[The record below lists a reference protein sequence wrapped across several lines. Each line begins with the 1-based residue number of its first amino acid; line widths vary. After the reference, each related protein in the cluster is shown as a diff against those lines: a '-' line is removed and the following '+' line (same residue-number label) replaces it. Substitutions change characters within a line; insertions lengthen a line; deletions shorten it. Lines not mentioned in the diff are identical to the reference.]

1 MIDLGKIRKYQTTTT
16 IISTQHHK
24 KEILPAQKEFTITMR
39 ISCILL
45 IGLIQL
51 AQTPVEDLLAA
62 ARKEE
67 KDEEEE
73 EAEEGDEEEEEDEGG
88 SQDIENTSNVS

>member
-1 MIDLGKIRKYQTTTT
+1 
-16 IISTQHHK
+16 
-24 KEILPAQKEFTITMR
+24 MR

-73 EAEEGDEEEEEDEGG
+73 EGDEGEEGDEDG
-88 SQDIENTSNVS
+88 SQNIEDNNSNVS

>member
-1 MIDLGKIRKYQTTTT
+1 MINSKKFRKYQTTTT
-16 IISTQHHK
+16 IISTQHHQ
-24 KEILPAQKEFTITMR
+24 KEILPAQKEFTTTMR

-67 KDEEEE
+67 
-73 EAEEGDEEEEEDEGG
+73 EEEEEDEGEEGDEDG
-88 SQDIENTSNVS
+88 SHQDLEDSSNVS

>member
-1 MIDLGKIRKYQTTTT
+1 
-16 IISTQHHK
+16 
-24 KEILPAQKEFTITMR
+24 MR

-67 KDEEEE
+67 KDEK
-73 EAEEGDEEEEEDEGG
+73 EEDEGEEGEGEEGEEDG
-88 SQDIENTSNVS
+88 SQDLEDNSNVS

>member
-1 MIDLGKIRKYQTTTT
+1 MINLKKFRKYQTTT
-16 IISTQHHK
+16 IISTQHHE

-73 EAEEGDEEEEEDEGG
+73 EGDEGDEDG
-88 SQDIENTSNVS
+88 SQDLKDNSNVS

>member
-1 MIDLGKIRKYQTTTT
+1 M
-16 IISTQHHK
+16 
-24 KEILPAQKEFTITMR
+24 
-39 ISCILL
+39 
-45 IGLIQL
+45 

-73 EAEEGDEEEEEDEGG
+73 DEDEGEEGDKDG
-88 SQDIENTSNVS
+88 SQDLEDNSNVS

>member
-1 MIDLGKIRKYQTTTT
+1 
-16 IISTQHHK
+16 
-24 KEILPAQKEFTITMR
+24 MR

-67 KDEEEE
+67 KDEEK
-73 EAEEGDEEEEEDEGG
+73 EEEEDEGEEGDEDG
-88 SQDIENTSNVS
+88 SQDLEDNSNVS

>member
-1 MIDLGKIRKYQTTTT
+1 
-16 IISTQHHK
+16 
-24 KEILPAQKEFTITMR
+24 MR

-73 EAEEGDEEEEEDEGG
+73 DEGEEGEEDG
-88 SQDIENTSNVS
+88 SQNLEDNSSNVS

>member
-1 MIDLGKIRKYQTTTT
+1 MFNLKKFRKYQTTT

-67 KDEEEE
+67 KDEEEG
-73 EAEEGDEEEEEDEGG
+73 EEGEEEDEDG

>member
-1 MIDLGKIRKYQTTTT
+1 MFNLKKFRKYQTTT

-67 KDEEEE
+67 KDEEGDEG
-73 EAEEGDEEEEEDEGG
+73 EEGDEDG
-88 SQDIENTSNVS
+88 SQDLEDNSSNVS

>member
-1 MIDLGKIRKYQTTTT
+1 MFNLKKFRKYQTTT

-73 EAEEGDEEEEEDEGG
+73 EDEGEEGDEDG
-88 SQDIENTSNVS
+88 SQDIEDNNSNVS

>member
-1 MIDLGKIRKYQTTTT
+1 MINLKKFRKSQTKT

-24 KEILPAQKEFTITMR
+24 KEILPAQKEFTTTMR

-45 IGLIQL
+45 IGLLQL

-67 KDEEEE
+67 KDEEGDEG
-73 EAEEGDEEEEEDEGG
+73 EEGDEDG
-88 SQDIENTSNVS
+88 SQDLEDNSSNVS

>member
-1 MIDLGKIRKYQTTTT
+1 
-16 IISTQHHK
+16 
-24 KEILPAQKEFTITMR
+24 MR

-73 EAEEGDEEEEEDEGG
+73 EDEGEEDEGEEGDEDG
-88 SQDIENTSNVS
+88 SQDLEDNSNVS

>member
-1 MIDLGKIRKYQTTTT
+1 MFNLKKFRKYQTTT

-24 KEILPAQKEFTITMR
+24 KEILPAQKEFTTTMR

-67 KDEEEE
+67 KDEEE
-73 EAEEGDEEEEEDEGG
+73 DEDEDEGNEDG

>member
-1 MIDLGKIRKYQTTTT
+1 MFNLKKFRKYQTTA

-24 KEILPAQKEFTITMR
+24 KEILPAQKEFTTTMR

-62 ARKEE
+62 ARQEE
-67 KDEEEE
+67 KDEEGDEG
-73 EAEEGDEEEEEDEGG
+73 EEGEEHG

>member
-1 MIDLGKIRKYQTTTT
+1 MINSKKFRKYQTTTT
-16 IISTQHHK
+16 IISTQHHQ
-24 KEILPAQKEFTITMR
+24 KEILPAQKEFTTTMR

-67 KDEEEE
+67 KDEQ
-73 EAEEGDEEEEEDEGG
+73 EEEDEQDEGEERDEDG
-88 SQDIENTSNVS
+88 SQDLEDNSSNVS

>member
-1 MIDLGKIRKYQTTTT
+1 MFNLKEFRKYQTTT

-24 KEILPAQKEFTITMR
+24 KEILPAQKEFNPTMR

-67 KDEEEE
+67 KDEEGDEG
-73 EAEEGDEEEEEDEGG
+73 EEGDEDG

>member
-1 MIDLGKIRKYQTTTT
+1 
-16 IISTQHHK
+16 
-24 KEILPAQKEFTITMR
+24 MR

-67 KDEEEE
+67 KDEEKD
-73 EAEEGDEEEEEDEGG
+73 EEGDEGEEEDEDG
-88 SQDIENTSNVS
+88 SQDLEDNNSNVS

>member
-1 MIDLGKIRKYQTTTT
+1 
-16 IISTQHHK
+16 
-24 KEILPAQKEFTITMR
+24 MR

-73 EAEEGDEEEEEDEGG
+73 DEDEGDEGDEDG
-88 SQDIENTSNVS
+88 SQDLEDNSNVS

>member
-1 MIDLGKIRKYQTTTT
+1 
-16 IISTQHHK
+16 
-24 KEILPAQKEFTITMR
+24 MR

-67 KDEEEE
+67 KDGDEGDEG
-73 EAEEGDEEEEEDEGG
+73 EEGDKDG

>member
-1 MIDLGKIRKYQTTTT
+1 MTNHN
-16 IISTQHHK
+16 HHQY
-24 KEILPAQKEFTITMR
+24 PAPQKRNPPSPKEFTITMR
-39 ISCILL
+39 ITCILL

-67 KDEEEE
+67 KDEEEDE
-73 EAEEGDEEEEEDEGG
+73 GEEGDEDG
-88 SQDIENTSNVS
+88 SQDIENTSHVS

>member
-1 MIDLGKIRKYQTTTT
+1 MINLKKFRKYQTTT
-16 IISTQHHK
+16 IISTQHHQ
-24 KEILPAQKEFTITMR
+24 KEILPAQKEFTTTMR

-67 KDEEEE
+67 KDEEEDE
-73 EAEEGDEEEEEDEGG
+73 GEEGDEDG
-88 SQDIENTSNVS
+88 SQDLEDNSNVS

>member
-1 MIDLGKIRKYQTTTT
+1 
-16 IISTQHHK
+16 
-24 KEILPAQKEFTITMR
+24 MR

-73 EAEEGDEEEEEDEGG
+73 DEDEGDEGDEDCSE
-88 SQDIENTSNVS
+88 DLEDNSNVS

>member
-1 MIDLGKIRKYQTTTT
+1 MFNLKKFRKYQTTTT

-24 KEILPAQKEFTITMR
+24 KEILPAQKEFTTTMR

-51 AQTPVEDLLAA
+51 AQTPVQDLLAA

-73 EAEEGDEEEEEDEGG
+73 DEDEGEEGDEDG
-88 SQDIENTSNVS
+88 SQDLEDNSNVS

>member
-1 MIDLGKIRKYQTTTT
+1 MFNLKKFRKYQTTT

-24 KEILPAQKEFTITMR
+24 KEILPAQKEFTTTMR

-73 EAEEGDEEEEEDEGG
+73 EEEDEGEEGDEDG
-88 SQDIENTSNVS
+88 SQDLENTSNVS

>member
-1 MIDLGKIRKYQTTTT
+1 
-16 IISTQHHK
+16 
-24 KEILPAQKEFTITMR
+24 MR

-67 KDEEEE
+67 KDEEGDEG
-73 EAEEGDEEEEEDEGG
+73 EEGDEDG
-88 SQDIENTSNVS
+88 SQDLEDNSNVS

>member
-1 MIDLGKIRKYQTTTT
+1 
-16 IISTQHHK
+16 
-24 KEILPAQKEFTITMR
+24 MR

-67 KDEEEE
+67 KDEEEGDE
-73 EAEEGDEEEEEDEGG
+73 GEEGDDDG

>member
-1 MIDLGKIRKYQTTTT
+1 MFNLKKFRKYQTTT

-62 ARKEE
+62 ARKEK
-67 KDEEEE
+67 KDEDEDEG
-73 EAEEGDEEEEEDEGG
+73 EEGDEDG
-88 SQDIENTSNVS
+88 SQDLEDNSNVS